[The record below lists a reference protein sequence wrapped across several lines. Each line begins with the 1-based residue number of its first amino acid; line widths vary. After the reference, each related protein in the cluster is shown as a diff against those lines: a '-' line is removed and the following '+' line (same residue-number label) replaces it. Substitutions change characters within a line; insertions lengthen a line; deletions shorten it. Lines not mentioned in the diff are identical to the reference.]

1 MIDTD
6 IIEEFEKQIAKYAGA
21 KYGASISS
29 QTNAIFLC
37 LQYLKYIGELHVDD
51 NIYIPSRTYISIPC
65 TIKNCGL
72 KVRFDD
78 IKWSGVYQLS
88 PTRIYDSAVRFTED
102 MYSGVLNNALYCI
115 SFQYRKALPIG
126 RGGMILTDD
135 RDAWVWLKQARFN
148 GRHDGISQWD
158 DNLDFAGW
166 NMYMTPE
173 DAARGMTLFS
183 IIDKENEDIAGYKDY
198 PDVSKQRIFK

>member
-1 MIDTD
+1 MD
-6 IIEEFEKQIAKYAGA
+6 IIEAFEQTIAEYAGA
-21 KYGASISS
+21 KYGVAVSS
-29 QTNAIFLC
+29 ETNAIFLS
-37 LQYLKYIGELHVDD
+37 LQYLKYIGELDKEE
-51 NIYIPSRTYISIPC
+51 IMIIPSRTYISVPC
-65 TIKNCGL
+65 TIKNCEL
-72 KVRFDD
+72 NITFKD
-78 IKWSGVYQLS
+78 IKWSGSYQLI
-88 PTRIYDSAVRFTED
+88 PTRIYDSAVRFTKN
-102 MYSGVLNNALYCI
+102 MYRGVLNNALYCI